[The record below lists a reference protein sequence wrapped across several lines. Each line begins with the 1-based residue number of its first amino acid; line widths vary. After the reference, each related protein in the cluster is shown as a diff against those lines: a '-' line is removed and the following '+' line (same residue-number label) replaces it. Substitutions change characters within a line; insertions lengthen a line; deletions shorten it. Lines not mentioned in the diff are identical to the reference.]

1 MFQLKLI
8 PRLTKSFS
16 RTRLNTMRAQKKI
29 EESLRTNKYLEQYN
43 KKNNLFHKRNI
54 SAPFKKIEKR
64 AKNIHDLDE
73 KFEKRFNKVDENM
86 EVMNINIGI
95 MSLNMGE
102 MNTKMGEMNT
112 KMGEMNTKMGQ
123 MNTNMGIMNTS
134 INSILLLSLL
144 KENIPKGNEKEKII
158 DYIEGQYKKLL
169 PEILKESPVNNNEE
183 DEKEIIP
190 KQNDNNIIIQKK
202 PAIKYEINK
211 NIQNINNNNA
221 FKRFNDYN
229 KNPFSNISLNNDDN
243 SKAKKKF
250 TLRKKSLQFKSNS
263 SSGQNSI
270 SFGNS
275 IN

>member
-1 MFQLKLI
+1 MLQLELI

-29 EESLRTNKYLEQYN
+29 EDSLRTNKYLEQYN

-112 KMGEMNTKMGQ
+112 KMGQ

-134 INSILLLSLL
+134 INSILLLSLM
-144 KENIPKGNEKEKII
+144 KENILKENEKEKIRN
-158 DYIEGQYKKLL
+158 YIEGQCKKLL
-169 PEILKESPVNNNEE
+169 PDLLKESPVNNNKE
-183 DEKEIIP
+183 DEKEINIP
-190 KQNDNNIIIQKK
+190 KQNNNNIIIQEK
-202 PAIKYEINK
+202 PVNRNEISNIK
-211 NIQNINNNNA
+211 NI
-221 FKRFNDYN
+221 KW
-229 KNPFSNISLNNDDN
+229 KSG
-243 SKAKKKF
+243 
-250 TLRKKSLQFKSNS
+250 RKKLWNKQL
-263 SSGQNSI
+263 
-270 SFGNS
+270 
-275 IN
+275 